1 MANFKSVTSTVCGAS
16 KILNDMLNDADKFAD
31 GLLEDLEVGLKP
43 AADLIREGQKRFDEA
58 EATLKGLVPKL
69 PTLKSLGLQDEVDA
83 LKLLAGDAIAYA
95 DKVASI
101 AAAFGNLDFEKIME
115 AVCEA
120 DNKKIIDGKVVT
132 GPKNVT
138 MQKGPGTVETFIEAG
153 LFKELG
159 DSLSVGGIISQAE
172 NLVDDVKEAV
182 DNPFGVKS
190 GVDLVTENIK
200 KNYTESVAKIQ
211 DETAPGGQLQVAI
224 EKAGYTL
231 TKPPVNADIKF
242 EINVNAEDFDEDGN
256 YIGP

>member
-16 KILNDMLNDADKFAD
+16 KILNDMLNDADEFAD
-31 GLLEDLEVGLKP
+31 GLLDGLEEGLKP
-43 AADLIREGQKRFDEA
+43 AADLIREGKERFDKA

-120 DNKKIIDGKVVT
+120 DNKKIVDGKVVT
-132 GPKNVT
+132 VSKNVT

-159 DSLSVGGIISQAE
+159 DSLSVISQAE
-172 NLVDDVKEAV
+172 NLVDEVKEAV

-200 KNYTESVAKIQ
+200 KNYTESVAKIVE
-211 DETAPGGQLQVAI
+211 ETNPGGQLQVAI

-231 TKPPVNADIKF
+231 TKPK
-242 EINVNAEDFDEDGN
+242 EDV
-256 YIGP
+256 